1 MNPDTNLTRKEWS
14 NFTRIDQNLLR
25 GGKIRI
31 YPFKGANISTFIA
44 GHRGLVGSALV
55 RTAPTDVKIR
65 TATRAELDLENLN
78 AVLNFLEVS
87 SVDTIIMAAAKVG
100 GIGANSKHQMD
111 FLLSNLKIQ
120 NTVIEAASKL
130 SVPNLIFLGSSC
142 IYPKLAP
149 QPINENSLLSGYL
162 EPTNEGYALAKI
174 AGVRL
179 CKAIYEEK
187 SLKYFSLMPTNLYG
201 PNDNFDL
208 ESSHVPAA
216 LMRKFHDAKMGG
228 SVEVVVWGTGK
239 PRREFMHVDDMA
251 RACWYMLNQNVGGE
265 LINVGTGEDLE
276 IGEFAATMA
285 EIIGFEGEIIFD
297 TSKPDGTPRKLLD
310 ISKIHSYGWKHQVE
324 LKSGLEQ
331 TYNWF
336 KDALAKGDVRGY

>member
-1 MNPDTNLTRKEWS
+1 M
-14 NFTRIDQNLLR
+14 
-25 GGKIRI
+25 
-31 YPFKGANISTFIA
+31 
-44 GHRGLVGSALV
+44 V
-55 RTAPTDVKIR
+55 RTAPDDVRIL

-78 AVLNFLEVS
+78 DVLRFLDDG
-87 SVDTIIMAAAKVG
+87 SVDTIILAAAKVG
-100 GIGANSKHQMD
+100 GIGANSKHQLD

-120 NTVIEAASKL
+120 NAVLEAASKL
-130 SVPNLIFLGSSC
+130 NIPNLIFLGSSC

-149 QPINENSLLSGYL
+149 QPINEDSLLSGYL

-179 CKAIYEEK
+179 CKAIYDEK
-187 SLKYFSLMPTNLYG
+187 SLNYFSLMPTNLYG

-216 LMRKFHDAKMGG
+216 LMRKFHEAKM
-228 SVEVVVWGTGK
+228 SDSAEVVVWGTGK
-239 PRREFMHVDDMA
+239 PLREFMHVDDMA
-251 RACWYMLNQNVGGE
+251 RACWYMLNQNAGGE
-265 LINVGTGEDLE
+265 LINVGTGEDVE
-276 IGEFAATMA
+276 IGKFALMMA
-285 EIIGFEGEIIFD
+285 ETVGFEGEIIFD

-310 ISKIHSYGWKHQVE
+310 VSKIHSYGWKHQIE
-324 LKSGLEQ
+324 LTSGLEQ